1 MRKAWFAASATLAL
15 LSGCATPQ
23 HGAIPVQDSGTSVSN
38 SERVGR
44 SGGNYQAPVSAS
56 AGQSIPQGDSG
67 VTVMVPKD
75 AGAAPIQTFP
85 AQTGAAPISTA
96 PMTTAPGSTGSNYSQ
111 PPISTSGGITSN
123 GGFQSQTYQQPAY
136 QTPPAAQGNTYQGN
150 TYNQG
155 GTYKAP
161 SGIPSNNTGL
171 AADEQLDG
179 PVLALLTT
187 ASQQQGGGDLNGA
200 AASLER
206 AQRIAPR
213 EPQVLYKLAQ
223 VRLAQ
228 GDAAQAEQVARRG
241 LTLAG
246 GRPTLQ
252 ASLWDLIA
260 KCRQQ
265 QGDAAGAAEAR
276 QKAKVTL

>member
-1 MRKAWFAASATLAL
+1 MRKACFAASATLAL
-15 LSGCATPQ
+15 LSGCASPQ
-23 HGAIPVQDSGTSVSN
+23 HGAIPVQDSGTAVSN

-44 SGGNYQAPVSAS
+44 SGGNYQAPASAN

-85 AQTGAAPISTA
+85 AQTGAAPISTS
-96 PMTTAPGSTGSNYSQ
+96 PMTTAPGGAGSTYSQ
-111 PPISTSGGITSN
+111 QPISTSGGITSS
-123 GGFQSQTYQQPAY
+123 GGFQSQTYQQPVY
-136 QTPPAAQGNTYQGN
+136 QTQPSAPSTQGSS
-150 TYNQG
+150 YNQG
-155 GTYKAP
+155 GYKAP
-161 SGIPSNNTGL
+161 SGIPSSNTGL

-241 LTLAG
+241 LSLAG

-260 KCRQQ
+260 KCREQ